1 MNNLSLTAC
10 SIWIREKN
18 PSKNNSIRIVNLNQ
32 KIIGEKKEYND
43 FFELLKHFCQ
53 RYSKKFVL
61 NDYEQ
66 KMFKVETENIVVEE
80 NDSFRYSYIDINS
93 GGYGIEANIVN
104 TKTNKILY
112 TRKKEHAETIH
123 FRVFFAVP
131 KGDDTCKGIIIFQNI
146 GQYGIKTITTDYLR
160 KFINEELNLVTT
172 TGNICPQVFVKKLLD
187 NNGLMKIIYTR
198 NNVSNDKADT
208 DTMGY
213 GKEERIIAGFS
224 NIKKW
229 KEMISGYFNGNNR
242 IYEFEDID
250 YSGVK
255 FVTSIYGRTRTININ
270 NINNLSI
277 IEGIPDEVSNSFGD
291 IDDQKLKNHFI
302 EVTKEYLEH
311 MVYNKI

>member
-18 PSKNNSIRIVNLNQ
+18 LNKENSIKIINLNE
-32 KIIGEKKEYND
+32 KITGKNKEYND
-43 FFELLKHFCQ
+43 FFDLLKNFCGK
-53 RYSKKFVL
+53 YSEKFVL

-66 KMFKVETENIVVEE
+66 KMFKVETENIIVEE
-80 NDSFRYSYIDINS
+80 NEEFRYSYIDINS
-93 GGYGIEANIVN
+93 GGYGIEAKIVN
-104 TKTNKILY
+104 TKTNKVLY
-112 TRKKEHAETIH
+112 TRKKDHAETIH

-131 KGDDTCKGIIIFQNI
+131 KGKDTCKGIIIFQNI
-146 GQYGIKTITTDYLR
+146 GQYGIKTITTDYLK
-160 KFINEELNLVTT
+160 KFINDELNLYTT

-187 NNGLMKIIYTR
+187 NNGLIKIIYTR

-208 DTMGY
+208 ETMGY
-213 GKEERIIAGFS
+213 GKEERIITGFS
-224 NIKKW
+224 NVKKW
-229 KEMISGYFNGNNR
+229 KEKISGYFNGTNR
-242 IYEFEDID
+242 IYEFEEID

-270 NINNLSI
+270 NINKLSI
-277 IEGIPDEVSNSFGD
+277 IEGIPAEVANSFGD
-291 IDDQKLKNHFI
+291 IDDQKLKEHFI

>member
-18 PSKNNSIRIVNLNQ
+18 PGKNNTVNIVNLNK
-32 KIIGEKKEYND
+32 KIKSEKKEYEN
-43 FFELLKHFCQ
+43 FFELL
-53 RYSKKFVL
+53 YSKKFVL
-61 NDYEQ
+61 NDSEQ
-66 KMFKVETENIVVEE
+66 KMFKVETENIKVEE
-80 NDSFRYSYIDINS
+80 NEKFRYTYIDINS

-131 KGDDTCKGIIIFQNI
+131 KDDDTCKGIIIFQNI
-146 GQYGIKTITTDYLR
+146 GQYGIKTITTDYLKR
-160 KFINEELNLVTT
+160 FINKELNLYTT
-172 TGNICPQVFVKKLLD
+172 TGNICPEVFVKKLID
-187 NNGLMKIIYTR
+187 NDGLMKIIYTR

-208 DTMGY
+208 ETMGY
-213 GKEERIIAGFS
+213 GREERIIAGFS

-229 KEMISGYFNGNNR
+229 KEIISGYFNGTNR
-242 IYEFEDID
+242 VYEFEDID

-255 FVTSIYGRTRTININ
+255 FVTSIYGRIRTININ

-291 IDDQKLKNHFI
+291 IDDHKLKEHFI
-302 EVTKEYLEH
+302 KVTKEYLEH

>member
-18 PSKNNSIRIVNLNQ
+18 PSKKNTVNIVNLNK
-32 KIIGEKKEYND
+32 KIKGKKKEYDD
-43 FFELLKHFCQ
+43 FFDLLKDFCEK
-53 RYSKKFVL
+53 YSRKFVL

-66 KMFKVETENIVVEE
+66 KMFKVETDNIIVEE
-80 NDSFRYSYIDINS
+80 NEKFRYTYIDINS

-160 KFINEELNLVTT
+160 KFINDELNLYTT

-198 NNVSNDKADT
+198 NNISNDKADT

-229 KEMISGYFNGNNR
+229 KEMISGYFNGNSR

-270 NINNLSI
+270 NITNLCI
-277 IEGIPDEVSNSFGD
+277 IEGLPYEVTNSFGD
-291 IDDQKLKNHFI
+291 IDDQKLKEHFI
-302 EVTKEYLEH
+302 KVTKEYLEH

>member
-1 MNNLSLTAC
+1 M
-10 SIWIREKN
+10 
-18 PSKNNSIRIVNLNQ
+18 NLNK
-32 KIIGEKKEYND
+32 KITGNEKEYSD
-43 FFELLKHFCQ
+43 FFELLNNFCIKH
-53 RYSKKFVL
+53 SKRFIM

-66 KMFKVETENIVVEE
+66 KMFKIETEKIKIEE
-80 NDSFRYSYIDINS
+80 NEKFRYTYIDINS

-104 TKTNKILY
+104 TKTNKVLY

-131 KGDDTCKGIIIFQNI
+131 KGGDVCKGIIIFQNI

-160 KFINEELNLVTT
+160 KYINDELNLYTT

-187 NNGLMKIIYTR
+187 NDGLMKIIYTR

-208 DTMGY
+208 DSMGY

-224 NIKKW
+224 NVKKW
-229 KEMISGYFNGNNR
+229 KEKISGYFNGTSR

-277 IEGIPDEVSNSFGD
+277 IEGIPDEVVNAFGD
-291 IDDQKLKNHFI
+291 IDDEKLKNHFI
-302 EVTKEYLEH
+302 EITKEYLEH